1 MLVRDTSHAALRSVR
16 KCAPD
21 MRAKILGALRAS
33 PAPLTDEELQEVTG
47 LNPSSER
54 PRRIELVEAGEVVA
68 APVVKLTKSG
78 RKAQAWAPARI
89 A

>member
-1 MLVRDTSHAALRSVR
+1 MIQETSFAAHRQIR
-16 KCAPD
+16 RCAPQ

-47 LNPSSER
+47 LQPSSER

-68 APVVKLTKSG
+68 APVTKPTKSG
-78 RKAQAWAPARI
+78 RRAQAWAPASI

>member
-1 MLVRDTSHAALRSVR
+1 
-16 KCAPD
+16 

-54 PRRIELVEAGEVVA
+54 PRRIELVEAGEVIA
-68 APVVKLTKSG
+68 APVTKLTSSG